1 MKYKV
6 GDTIVIRPAEWYEL
20 HRNTQGYVIRG
31 GVKFDPKMKEL
42 CGTKQVIVDTIDRC
56 YLIEGY
62 ECYIAD
68 WMIDEITTD
77 RIIEYKKKGLS
88 EDEAIEYQNNI
99 LERVSQSGSDI
110 SKLIPE
116 SVPLQQSEQPK
127 RRGRKPGSK
136 NKPKVKTDSS
146 VTNSRKIKDSMSKM
160 VAGTKVIYWNDN
172 KINFSI
178 GRYVRPNEDGGFIV
192 INSNKE
198 EVTVSN
204 IVLYTPERL
213 IKFAEKQFDETD
225 LTLEAFE
232 KLKKDVINLV
242 SEFESKFG
250 NKITLQLELD
260 KE

>member
-1 MKYKV
+1 MKYMI
-6 GDTIVIRPAEWYEL
+6 GDTIVIRPTEWYEL
-20 HRNTQGYVIRG
+20 HRDTKGVITRG
-31 GVKFDPKMKEL
+31 GVKFDSKMKEL
-42 CGTKQVIVDTIDRC
+42 CGTKQVIYDIIDRC
-56 YLIEGY
+56 YLIEGH
-62 ECYIAD
+62 ECYITD

-99 LERVSQSGSDI
+99 VTKTIDL
-110 SKLIPE
+110 SKILPE
-116 SVPLQQSEQPK
+116 PSSEKVDEDKPK

-136 NKPKVKTDSS
+136 NKPKVKTNGT
-146 VTNSRKIKDSMSKM
+146 VTSSRKIKDSMSKM
-160 VAGTKVIYWNDN
+160 VAGTKVIYWNNN

-178 GRYVRPNEDGGFIV
+178 GRYVRSNEDGGFIV